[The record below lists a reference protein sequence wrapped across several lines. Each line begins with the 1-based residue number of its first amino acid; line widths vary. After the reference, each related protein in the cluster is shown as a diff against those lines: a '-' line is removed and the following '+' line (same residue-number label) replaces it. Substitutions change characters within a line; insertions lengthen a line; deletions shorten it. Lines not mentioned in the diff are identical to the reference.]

1 MIIKYLF
8 SNIDKVN
15 GFSEL
20 QSKYLSKDLRNC
32 NNILFVP
39 SDYDNEKYTIY
50 KDKIISWFDN
60 IGISFKENHLVSLDD
75 ELNDYD
81 VIFLMGGNP
90 IKQIEIINK
99 INLKNLI
106 NKAKVVIVVSAGAIN
121 LSNEAIYYNDYSEK
135 IEIYDGIGLTDI
147 NVYPHFDINNKEFL
161 EEVKMVSKI
170 KALIALP
177 NESFIKLDDEQ
188 IEFCGDC
195 YKVANDN
202 IIEIN

>member
-1 MIIKYLF
+1 MIKYLF

-39 SDYDNEKYTIY
+39 GDYDNEKYTIY

-99 INLKNLI
+99 INLRNII
-106 NKAKVVIVVSAGAIN
+106 NKAKVVIGVSAGAIN

-135 IEIYDGIGLTDI
+135 IEIYNGISLTDI

>member
-1 MIIKYLF
+1 MIKYLF

-60 IGISFKENHLVSLDD
+60 IGISFKENHLVSVDD

-81 VIFLMGGNP
+81 VIFLMGGNT

-106 NKAKVVIVVSAGAIN
+106 NKAKVVIGVSAGAIN

>member
-1 MIIKYLF
+1 MIKYLF

-106 NKAKVVIVVSAGAIN
+106 NKAKVVIGVSAGAIN

-170 KALIALP
+170 KVLIALP

-188 IEFCGDC
+188 IEYCGDC

-202 IIEIN
+202 IVEIN

>member
-1 MIIKYLF
+1 MIKYLF

-90 IKQIEIINK
+90 IKQIEIINI

>member
-1 MIIKYLF
+1 MIKYLF

-135 IEIYDGIGLTDI
+135 IEIYNGISLTDI

-170 KALIALP
+170 KTLIALP

-195 YKVANDN
+195 YKVVNDN
-202 IIEIN
+202 IIKIN

>member
-1 MIIKYLF
+1 MIKYLF

-39 SDYDNEKYTIY
+39 GDYDNEKYTIY

-106 NKAKVVIVVSAGAIN
+106 NKAKVVIGVSAGAIN

-188 IEFCGDC
+188 IEYCGDC

>member
-1 MIIKYLF
+1 MIKYLF

-60 IGISFKENHLVSLDD
+60 IGISFKENHLVSIDD

>member
-1 MIIKYLF
+1 MIKYLF

-170 KALIALP
+170 KTLIALP

-202 IIEIN
+202 IIKIN

>member
-1 MIIKYLF
+1 MIKYLF

-170 KALIALP
+170 KSLIALP

-195 YKVANDN
+195 YKVTNDN
-202 IIEIN
+202 IIKIN

>member
-1 MIIKYLF
+1 MIKYLF

-60 IGISFKENHLVSLDD
+60 IGISFKENHLVSVDD

-106 NKAKVVIVVSAGAIN
+106 NKAKVVIGVSAGAIN

>member
-1 MIIKYLF
+1 MIKYLF

-39 SDYDNEKYTIY
+39 GDYDNEKYTIY

-99 INLKNLI
+99 INLKN
-106 NKAKVVIVVSAGAIN
+106 
-121 LSNEAIYYNDYSEK
+121 
-135 IEIYDGIGLTDI
+135 
-147 NVYPHFDINNKEFL
+147 
-161 EEVKMVSKI
+161 
-170 KALIALP
+170 
-177 NESFIKLDDEQ
+177 
-188 IEFCGDC
+188 
-195 YKVANDN
+195 
-202 IIEIN
+202 

>member
-1 MIIKYLF
+1 MIKYLF

-177 NESFIKLDDEQ
+177 NKSFIKLDDEQ

>member
-1 MIIKYLF
+1 MIKYLF

-195 YKVANDN
+195 YKVVNDN
-202 IIEIN
+202 IIKIN

>member
-1 MIIKYLF
+1 MIKYLF

-60 IGISFKENHLVSLDD
+60 IGISFKENHLVSLVD

-99 INLKNLI
+99 INLKYLI
-106 NKAKVVIVVSAGAIN
+106 NKAKVVIGVSAGAIN

-135 IEIYDGIGLTDI
+135 IEIYDGIGLIDI

-161 EEVKMVSKI
+161 EEIKMVSKI

-195 YKVANDN
+195 YKVVNDN